1 MKKTMKLACLVGAT
15 MAVSACS
22 GYSTYEQTPYQGR
35 TAGSGVIVSKQN
47 TQPAPAPMVETRS
60 AQPVFKDAMR
70 K

>member
-1 MKKTMKLACLVGAT
+1 MKKTIKFACLLGAT

-35 TAGSGVIVSKQN
+35 TAGSGVVVAQPN
-47 TQPAPAPMVETRS
+47 RPAPAPVVETRS
-60 AQPVFKDAMR
+60 AEPVFQDAMR

>member
-1 MKKTMKLACLVGAT
+1 MKNTLKLTCLIGAT
-15 MAVSACS
+15 LAVSACS

-35 TAGSGVIVSKQN
+35 TAGSGVVVAKTQS
-47 TQPAPAPMVETRS
+47 QPAPAPMVETRS